1 MARLYDSWD
10 FMTQRN
16 YNPDGSMKP
25 HKRERLLA
33 SGMSASEIYYVE
45 SQKMLEVKDYE
56 EREQDWLERFG
67 YTYSEWEA
75 KGRMSQAELESR
87 QKSALRNGEEL
98 SSLPMD
104 IDPDDYYD
112 EVGNAGLF

>member
-1 MARLYDSWD
+1 M
-10 FMTQRN
+10 
-16 YNPDGSMKP
+16 
-25 HKRERLLA
+25 
-33 SGMSASEIYYVE
+33 
-45 SQKMLEVKDYE
+45 
-56 EREQDWLERFG
+56 
-67 YTYSEWEA
+67 TYSEWEA
-75 KGRMSQAELESR
+75 EGRMSQAELESR

>member
-1 MARLYDSWD
+1 MARLYDSWN
-10 FMTQRN
+10 FITQRN
-16 YNPDGSMKP
+16 YNPDGSMKEAWR
-25 HKRERLLA
+25 KTLLEG
-33 SGMSASEIYYVE
+33 GMSESEINYVE
-45 SQKMLEVKDYE
+45 HQKMLEVKTYD

-67 YTYSEWEA
+67 YTYSERPVNR
-75 KGRMSQAELESR
+75 RMSDEELKRR

-112 EVGNAGLF
+112 QVGNAGLF